1 MSKNLSKNLTLDEQI
16 QKRTMSKK
24 KTYWKAGDT
33 PLQRLFI
40 NIILIFASLLAIY
53 PILRLLTVSLRPVDM
68 LLTTDLRIIPEGA
81 TLNNFIALF
90 TERDFLLWL
99 WNSVV
104 IAFGTVVLSL
114 FLSTTA
120 AYAFARWR
128 FPGYRLGQIFVMT
141 QQMLPAGM
149 LLLPIYIIATRL
161 RLTNTYT
168 GIIIAYACGSIPFSM
183 LLLKGY
189 FESIPKELE
198 EAAHV
203 DGATTL
209 QSFTKILLPLATPAI
224 SITGLFAF
232 MNCWNEFMMARVML
246 QKNSLYTWPLGIRI
260 LQSQFNT
267 TWGQYA
273 AASILVAV
281 PVMALF
287 LWSSKYI
294 VSGLTLG
301 GVKD

>member
-128 FPGYRLGQIFVMT
+128 FPAIVWVRS
-141 QQMLPAGM
+141 
-149 LLLPIYIIATRL
+149 LL
-161 RLTNTYT
+161 
-168 GIIIAYACGSIPFSM
+168 
-183 LLLKGY
+183 
-189 FESIPKELE
+189 
-198 EAAHV
+198 
-203 DGATTL
+203 
-209 QSFTKILLPLATPAI
+209 
-224 SITGLFAF
+224 
-232 MNCWNEFMMARVML
+232 
-246 QKNSLYTWPLGIRI
+246 
-260 LQSQFNT
+260 
-267 TWGQYA
+267 
-273 AASILVAV
+273 
-281 PVMALF
+281 
-287 LWSSKYI
+287 
-294 VSGLTLG
+294 
-301 GVKD
+301 

>member
-1 MSKNLSKNLTLDEQI
+1 MSQNLALDEQI
-16 QKRTMSKK
+16 KKRTAPK
-24 KTYWKAGDT
+24 KTYWKSGDT
-33 PLQRLFI
+33 PLQRLII
-40 NIILIFASLLAIY
+40 NILLIFASIVAVY
-53 PILRLLTVSLRPVDM
+53 PILRMMTISLRPTDM

-81 TLNNFIALF
+81 TLRNFVALF
-90 TERDFLLWL
+90 VEREFLLWL
-99 WNSVV
+99 WNSIV

-128 FPGYRLGQIFVMT
+128 FPGYRLGQVFVMT

-149 LLLPIYIIATRL
+149 LLLPIYILATKL
-161 RLTNTYT
+161 RVTNTYT
-168 GIIIAYACGSIPFSM
+168 GIIIAYACGAIPFSL

-209 QSFTKILLPLATPAI
+209 QSFTKILLPLATPALA
-224 SITGLFAF
+224 ITGLFSF

-273 AASILVAV
+273 AASILVAI
-281 PVMALF
+281 PVMVLF